1 MYCIITLKNK
11 DMGENMKYYGKSIA
25 SFFLVIVM
33 MNSFQMLVSASN
45 FSNFYNIRSIED
57 LSPDM
62 NEMLEESITLPEE
75 EEFVLPGAYEVLDI
89 DAIPTDNLIMRRS
102 AEAGRWIWP
111 TAEFYPVICQYLCYE
126 NHHAIDIYAETGT
139 PIYAARDGVV
149 VQMISTCPNM
159 SANQKECGG
168 GYGNYITL
176 KHSNGVYSRYA
187 HLDSV
192 NVKMGQTVAAGQK
205 IGAIGTS
212 GRVGAAHLHFE
223 IRPNTQGMKAGGWD
237 PLDST
242 RFSYVLPSEANSSK
256 VGWVKESNQWYYY
269 KGGAKQTGWQK
280 IDGTWYYLNANGV
293 MQTGWLRDQGTWY
306 YLNASGAM
314 MTGWQKIDGT
324 WYYMDASGGMKT
336 GWLKDQGTWYYLNAS
351 GAMQTG
357 WLKDQ
362 GTWYYLKSSG
372 AMAIGWEKV
381 NGTWYYLNASGAMQ
395 TGWLKDQ
402 GRWYYLN
409 ASGAMQTGWLKDQ
422 GRWYYL
428 NASGVMQTGW
438 QKINRTW
445 YYFYTSGEMAA
456 NTEIDGW
463 KIDADGGAT
472 PIEGNKNG
480 WAQLGNDKIYYIDG
494 VIQTGLVTIDG
505 AKYYFNQDGKMQ
517 TGWQKI
523 NGVNYYFYTSG
534 EMATNIEIDG
544 WKIDANGVATKIEV
558 ILNGWQKVDNDWY
571 YYVDNIKQT
580 GWLKDQ
586 GMWYYLKPDGKMMSN
601 DWLTENGKKYYFA
614 QNGAMKTG
622 WIEWRHQWYY
632 ANSSG
637 EMLTSG
643 TIDGWLI
650 TPSGMA
656 YRQGQMNPDYVVNK
670 SIERLLTLDGFIY
683 NPDLDSSNATHTT
696 INGQPNYDEAL
707 TEAIVVEVLT
717 SGKTNFNVYLDGN
730 TAHIFVK

>member
-1 MYCIITLKNK
+1 
-11 DMGENMKYYGKSIA
+11 MGENMRYYWKFIA

-33 MNSFQMLVSASN
+33 MNSFQMLVSARS
-45 FSNFYNIRSIED
+45 FSNFDNIRSVED

-62 NEMLEESITLPEE
+62 NEMLEEPITLPEE

-89 DAIPTDNLIMRRS
+89 DAIPTDNLIMSRS
-102 AEAGRWIWP
+102 AEAGRWGWP
-111 TAEFYPVICQYLCYE
+111 TAEFYPVICQYLCYD
-126 NHHAIDIYAETGT
+126 NHHAIDIYAKTGT
-139 PIYAARDGVV
+139 PIYAAREGVV

-168 GYGNYITL
+168 GYGNYITI

-237 PLDST
+237 PLDSS
-242 RFSYVLPSEANSSK
+242 RFSYVLPSEVNSSK
-256 VGWVKESNQWYYY
+256 VGWVKDSNQWYYY
-269 KGGAKQTGWQK
+269 KGGVKQTGWQK
-280 IDGTWYYLNANGV
+280 IDGKWYYLNANGV
-293 MQTGWLRDQGTWY
+293 MQ
-306 YLNASGAM
+306 
-314 MTGWQKIDGT
+314 
-324 WYYMDASGGMKT
+324 T

-362 GTWYYLKSSG
+362 GTWYY
-372 AMAIGWEKV
+372 
-381 NGTWYYLNASGAMQ
+381 WYYLNASGAMQ

-402 GRWYYLN
+402 G
-409 ASGAMQTGWLKDQ
+409 T
-422 GRWYYL
+422 WYYL

-438 QKINRTW
+438 QKINSTW
-445 YYFYTSGEMAA
+445 YYFYTSGEMAT

-463 KIDADGGAT
+463 KIDANGGAT
-472 PIEGNKNG
+472 SIEGNQNG

-494 VIQTGLVTIDG
+494 VIQTGIVTIDG

-517 TGWQKI
+517 SGWRKI

-534 EMATNIEIDG
+534 EMATNTEIDG
-544 WKIDANGVATKIEV
+544 WKIDANGVATRIEV

-601 DWLTENGKKYYFA
+601 DWLTENDKKYYFA

-643 TIDGWLI
+643 TIDDWLI

-670 SIERLLTLDGFIY
+670 SIERLLKLEGFIY
-683 NPDLDSSNATHTT
+683 NPDLDSSNATYTT

-717 SGKTNFNVYLDGN
+717 SGKTAFNVYLNGN